1 MEPDCE
7 AKPHE
12 LDIEWK
18 TGKLIRSMIRN
29 VSAGGTGECKICY
42 GGVTKKIIVPKGE
55 AREFTGADK

>member
-1 MEPDCE
+1 M
-7 AKPHE
+7 
-12 LDIEWK
+12 DIEWK